1 MTEEDQ
7 PMTRSSLFAA
17 LAAVLALSACSY
29 ESSRSLTS
37 SQDQLKA
44 NAGVATSSY
53 TGETV
58 TRLR

>member
-1 MTEEDQ
+1 
-7 PMTRSSLFAA
+7 MTRSSLFAA